1 MEPVDGA
8 PMAREEEAEGLEVE
22 EVASVV
28 VYIQI
33 KKLVQMF
40 STVQASSPIQAAE
53 FVHDLY

>member
-1 MEPVDGA
+1 
-8 PMAREEEAEGLEVE
+8 MAREEEAEGLEVE

-33 KKLVQMF
+33 KKLAQMF